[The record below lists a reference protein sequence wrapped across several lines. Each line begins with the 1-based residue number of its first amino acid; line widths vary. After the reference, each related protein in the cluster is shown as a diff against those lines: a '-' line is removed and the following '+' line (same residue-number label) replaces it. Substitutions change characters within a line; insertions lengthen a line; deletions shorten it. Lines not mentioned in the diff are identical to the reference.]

1 MAGGEDAFVSCDGG
15 ELRAERNSWGTRK
28 IRRQLQSLH
37 IRNFAGGGIHV
48 GIVRTVAGF
57 CALVAGFAVPSPAQ
71 TNAAAANAAKQITI
85 IRAAHLLDVRDGR
98 VLANQAILVEGDRIR
113 QVGPAAGIVAEFGR
127 GATVVDLGNST
138 LLPGLIDC
146 HNHILGN
153 PKDQSSTAD
162 LRMSSPQQAL
172 WGLHNLQIWLAH
184 GFTSLRDAGES
195 DLAYGQLALRNSIN
209 QGLVQGPRVVS
220 AGNFISL
227 TGGHGDADPLAPD
240 QALPRRPNLADN
252 VEEIGDAVRR
262 DIKYGADWIKLMATG
277 GVMDPTSDFNV
288 QELSEEQMAMAV
300 QIAHRARKKV
310 MAHAEGTDGIKAAVR
325 AGVDSIEHGTMLDEE
340 GAALMQSKGT
350 WLVPTLYTFQHGVE
364 VGTSLGADAVT
375 LEKGKKVLA
384 YQQAAFSIA
393 LKHHLKIAYG
403 VDDDP
408 DYVSKEFGALVHG
421 GMQPL
426 EAIQA
431 ATVRGSELLG
441 LSDQIGT
448 LETGKYADVIAV
460 SSDPLAD
467 IQAMDNV
474 VFVMK
479 GGVVFKM
486 PAQK

>member
-1 MAGGEDAFVSCDGG
+1 LARYNPSTCFIHYYHLLGGLNVGR
-15 ELRAERNSWGTRK
+15 LRA
-28 IRRQLQSLH
+28 
-37 IRNFAGGGIHV
+37 
-48 GIVRTVAGF
+48 VAMSCG
-57 CALVAGFAVPSPAQ
+57 LVALFVMASPAQ
-71 TNAAAANAAKQITI
+71 TKTATPNAAKQITI
-85 IRAAHLLDVRDGR
+85 IRAAHMLDVRDGR
-98 VLANQAILVEGDRIR
+98 VLVNQAVLVEGDRIR
-113 QVGPAAGIVAEFGR
+113 QVGPAVSIVTEFGR
-127 GATVVDLGNST
+127 GATLVDLGNST

-184 GFTSLRDAGES
+184 GFTALRDAGES

-209 QGLVQGPRVVS
+209 QGLVQGPRIVS
-220 AGNFISL
+220 AGNFISV

-252 VEEIGDAVRR
+252 VDEMGDAVRR

-288 QELSEEQMAMAV
+288 QELSEEQMAKAV
-300 QIAHRARKKV
+300 EIAHRAHKKV
-310 MAHAEGTDGIKAAVR
+310 MAHAEGTDGIKAAAR

-340 GAALMQSKGT
+340 GATLMQSKGT

-364 VGTSLGADAVT
+364 EGASLGADPASV
-375 LEKGKKVLA
+375 EKGKKILD
-384 YQQAAFSIA
+384 YQQAAFTIA

-408 DYVSKEFGALVHG
+408 DFVSKEFGALVRG

-448 LETGKYADVIAV
+448 LETGKYADVVAV
-460 SSDPLAD
+460 SGDPLAN
-467 IQAMDNV
+467 IQAMENV
-474 VFVMK
+474 IFVMK
-479 GGVVFKM
+479 GGVVFKNAA
-486 PAQK
+486 PK